1 MDTRPAIGLVDR
13 RLDADLQHQLL
24 PRAHA
29 RSAGT
34 LRGGV
39 RPLRRHGA
47 VLARMAVLRKG
58 ENLRRR
64 PLVRRT
70 DRPGGHGGP
79 LQTAR
84 QPRIRHGPR
93 ARGPR
98 LRLRTLLRFGRLDQL
113 GPDQPLHRAGL
124 QVPRMPVRRH
134 LPEVPFRRSFD
145 RQTVGGHAGLGTLP
159 ARRSR
164 SRLRTDAGRHLLDR
178 EQPGQRPDAVP
189 QTLHRGGDR
198 PHGDHLGPR
207 NERRHDHLPRPDVA
221 LHVGQLRTALVAR
234 PGLREDSSAARR
246 PPRRRISPSR

>member
-1 MDTRPAIGLVDR
+1 
-13 RLDADLQHQLL
+13 
-24 PRAHA
+24 
-29 RSAGT
+29 
-34 LRGGV
+34 
-39 RPLRRHGA
+39 
-47 VLARMAVLRKG
+47 MAVLRKG

-234 PGLREDSSAARR
+234 PGLREDLPQPRRFAPHGHRRGVRPRGREPRLPPRAEHHHAGLRETAARR